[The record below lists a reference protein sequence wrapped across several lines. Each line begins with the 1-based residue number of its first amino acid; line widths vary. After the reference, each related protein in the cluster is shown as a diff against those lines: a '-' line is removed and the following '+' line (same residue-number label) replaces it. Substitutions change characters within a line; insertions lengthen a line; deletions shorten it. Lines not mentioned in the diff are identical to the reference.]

1 MREPLTRTLGLADE
15 DATDRLGQQLAS
27 ALGDRPAGW
36 LMLLEG
42 ELGAGKSTL
51 ARAMLRAWGHT
62 GAVPSPTY
70 TLVEPYQLTRY
81 CVYHFDLYRLGDAEE
96 LEFMGVRDY
105 FAGDAICLIEWPERG
120 KGVLP
125 PADLVITIGREGSGR
140 LLSLRAASRRGMALL
155 QQLREGERPGDL

>member
-70 TLVEPYQLTRY
+70 TLVEPYEFAGFTA
-81 CVYHFDLYRLGDAEE
+81 YHIDLYRVVDEEE
-96 LEFMGVRDY
+96 LEFLGFSDMGDGLR
-105 FAGDAICLIEWPERG
+105 LIEWPDRAPSLETG
-120 KGVLP
+120 
-125 PADLVITIGREGSGR
+125 ADLLVRLSYAGEGR
-140 LLSLRAASRRGMALL
+140 LATLTALTPRAIDALSGTSLK
-155 QQLREGERPGDL
+155 